1 MARRTRTTPGT
12 YPSRPLPTAGAAGDI
27 KALNALLDGG
37 HAPDGRDRDGNTP
50 LHFAFGSGRYH
61 AAALLLWAGADPFL
75 RNDAGGTPFD
85 VLRERLRSRH
95 RSAGNDILTRFAC
108 GWPIMERSLLRILM
122 PAAAGTVGKMLPL
135 PTELVPG
142 AARALRTDSAWLLHD
157 RDGVPLCVL
166 LVENQSRTDRTMP
179 ERITVYCAG
188 LREMLGNRR
197 PGAPP
202 MDILPFVV
210 STARGQWRV
219 PTETEPSRLPEA
231 YLGHAR
237 FSFEYN
243 LLDVGRR
250 PDLDDGNEPAALFL
264 RIRWMAAKRNPSPD
278 DRRRLTLLASRL
290 DNLLAGAQYSV
301 LRKVLMASVAD
312 ELDPETLSR
321 IERGNGMSPMLQ
333 SFKEEG
339 RVEGRV
345 EGREEGRVEGRE
357 EGRVEGRGE
366 GMMRADREVLAVL
379 FASRFDPGTAELLK
393 EAAEAI
399 ADPTVL
405 HGATHD
411 AVRSADNADIL
422 RLFGIARNGPAH

>member
-1 MARRTRTTPGT
+1 MARRARTISGT
-12 YPSRPLPTAGAAGDI
+12 HPSGPLPTAAAAGDVEEL
-27 KALNALLDGG
+27 KALLDGG
-37 HAPDGRDRDGNTP
+37 HAPDGRDRDGNTA
-50 LHFAFGSGRYH
+50 LHFAFGSGRHH
-61 AAALLLWAGADPFL
+61 AAALLLWAGSDPFL

-85 VLRERLRSRH
+85 VLRERLRSRY
-95 RSAGNDILTRFAC
+95 RSAGNDILARFSY
-108 GWPIMERSLLRILM
+108 GWPVMERGLLHILM
-122 PAAAGTVGKMLPL
+122 PDAAGIVGKMLPL

-157 RDGVPLCVL
+157 PDGLPLCVL
-166 LVENQSRTDRTMP
+166 LVENQSRADRTMP

-197 PGAPP
+197 PEAPP
-202 MDILPFVV
+202 PDILPFVV

-219 PTETEPSRLPEA
+219 PTGTEPSRLPEA
-231 YLGHAR
+231 FSGHAR
-237 FSFEYN
+237 FSFGYN
-243 LLDVGRR
+243 VLDVGRR
-250 PDLDDGNEPAALFL
+250 PDLDDSNEPVALFL

-339 RVEGRV
+339 REEGLER
-345 EGREEGRVEGRE
+345 GREEGLE
-357 EGRVEGRGE
+357 RGLE
-366 GMMRADREVLAVL
+366 RGMMRADREVLSVL
-379 FASRFDPGTAELLK
+379 FASRFDPGTVRLLN

-411 AVRSADNADIL
+411 AVRSTDNADIL
-422 RLFGIARNGPAH
+422 RLFGIARNGSAH